1 MVEWASLSKGDR
13 VVIREYKDMRDEYGS
28 NSEGFIRPRCHP
40 SCFNPDMKPWC
51 GKVGTVVSDPVS
63 SRVKVQFD
71 DESLNNSGWAFFDW
85 MLELVDCG
93 YKSVDLPDV
102 AQLYGV

>member
-1 MVEWASLSKGDR
+1 MVEWTSLSKGER
-13 VVIREYKDMRDEYGS
+13 VVVREYKDMCDEYGS
-28 NSEGFIRPRCHP
+28 DSEGFIRPRYHP

-85 MLELVDCG
+85 MLELVDCNC
-93 YKSVDLPDV
+93 KSVDLPDV
-102 AQLYGV
+102 AQLYSV